1 MSENQ
6 VKVPAAWLIDQ
17 MGFKG
22 KALNGV
28 RCHPTQPLVLTNIG
42 NAQGNDLIALAKEIM
57 NSVES
62 EFKITLEP
70 EVRLVGREGLI
81 QL

>member
-1 MSENQ
+1 MSKEILL
-6 VKVPAAWLIDQ
+6 WL
-17 MGFKG
+17 
-22 KALNGV
+22 
-28 RCHPTQPLVLTNIG
+28 PLVLTNIG

-70 EVRLVGREGLI
+70 EVRLVGKEGLI